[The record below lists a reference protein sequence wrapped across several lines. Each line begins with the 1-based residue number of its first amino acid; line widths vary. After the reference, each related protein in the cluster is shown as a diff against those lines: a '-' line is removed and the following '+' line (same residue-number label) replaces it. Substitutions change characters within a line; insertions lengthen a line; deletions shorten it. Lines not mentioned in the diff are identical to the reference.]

1 MNALFS
7 LKTKIVMQFAIVLL
21 PLVLVAVLQAGGVAD
36 RAQALKAQA
45 AQAADGSAPDA
56 RKLAQAIDDV
66 HQAARREQ
74 LVVLGTAGAM
84 LVLGGIL
91 AFAMV
96 RRLAAPLSEAVSV
109 VEAIA
114 KGDLGQR
121 VDAYGTGE
129 AARLLKALSQMQSG
143 LSNMIRDVRQGT
155 DAIAASLGE
164 IRSVNERISD
174 RSSMLAESMSATV
187 GALDTVSMTIEHN
200 ATHADSVGGR
210 IEHSA
215 TIARAGEAVVGDVS
229 RTMGE
234 IQQSGRKVAE
244 IVGLINGIAFQTN
257 ILALNAAIEAA
268 RAGPQGKGF
277 AVVVTEVRSLAQ
289 RCAAAAAQIG
299 EIIGT
304 TVRNV
309 DTGTALTADAAARMR
324 EIVESVEETQRLMES
339 IRAGG
344 EEQSAAVKE
353 VHRSVA
359 ELGDSTRENAD
370 LASRAVTA
378 SATADSEIAR
388 LETAIGRFR
397 A

>member
-21 PLVLVAVLQAGGVAD
+21 PLVRVAVLQAGGVAD

-277 AVVVTEVRSLAQ
+277 AVVATEVRSLAQ